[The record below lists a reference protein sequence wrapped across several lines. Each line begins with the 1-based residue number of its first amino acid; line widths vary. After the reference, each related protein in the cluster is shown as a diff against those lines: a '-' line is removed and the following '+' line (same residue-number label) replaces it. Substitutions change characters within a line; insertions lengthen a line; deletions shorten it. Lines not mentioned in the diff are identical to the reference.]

1 MIEVCLESK
10 NDGGM
15 FLALLDGLF
24 CSLLQ
29 LVLQDRDLTGQ
40 QAMLLLEP
48 LFSAHI
54 KRYR

>member
-54 KRYR
+54 KTYR